1 MSTWT
6 TEQSALRF
14 VRGALLAVSSAALA
28 VSAHA
33 MADGGVPDAALT
45 LLLTTLIGWTATAL
59 TAKSRG
65 TLGTLAVLGAGQ
77 IVMHTVLTTLVAH
90 AELHS
95 GGAGLL
101 PGGPMLAT
109 HALATLV
116 TALLLA
122 HADTLLLTAVA
133 ALKLLLPVAWRPVPV
148 PAAPARTPAFP
159 PAAGHLIRITLCRLH
174 ARRGP
179 PAYS

>member
-1 MSTWT
+1 MSIRTN
-6 TEQSALRF
+6 EQSALRV

-33 MADGGVPDAALT
+33 IADGGVPDAALT

-59 TAKSRG
+59 ATKSRG
-65 TLGTLAVLGAGQ
+65 ALGTVAVLGAGQ
-77 IVMHTVLTTLVAH
+77 VVMHTVLTTLVTH

-95 GGAGLL
+95 GGSGLL
-101 PGGPMLAT
+101 PSGPMFAT
-109 HALATLV
+109 HALATLA

-133 ALKLLLPVAWRPVPV
+133 ALRLLLPVVWRPVPV
-148 PAAPARTPAFP
+148 PAAPARALAFP
-159 PAAGHLIRITLCRLH
+159 PVAGHLTRVTLRRLH

-179 PAYS
+179 PVYS